1 MRSKW
6 VVYAGSVAGKCW
18 RPSCGFRWL
27 LCVTEAKSGG
37 CCPMRS
43 RSCWLKPWQPRGLR
57 AAQHRKAAAC
67 CPITSQHSQQVQPL
81 PHRRSHHS
89 EEPRKTMPP
98 LAHVRGE
105 AQQHIHQQ
113 RRPYL
118 PADGVG
124 VVTEEVAEL
133 ERLLHLLEKDLNV
146 PAGAIEVAHAAR
158 TPVAVVADEDHQSL
172 LALDLDLDPGLDPAQ
187 SPAGERLPLRA
198 YPVNSWN
205 E

>member
-1 MRSKW
+1 MAETKGKEPEAKAAARAKWGGNLAGDRENKEIVSQPSHSLPKMRSKW

-27 LCVTEAKSGG
+27 LCVTQAKSGG

-98 LAHVRGE
+98 LCSCARRSAAAHTPAAPSIPASGWRWRCDRGS
-105 AQQHIHQQ
+105 
-113 RRPYL
+113 RR
-118 PADGVG
+118 A
-124 VVTEEVAEL
+124 
-133 ERLLHLLEKDLNV
+133 
-146 PAGAIEVAHAAR
+146 
-158 TPVAVVADEDHQSL
+158 
-172 LALDLDLDPGLDPAQ
+172 
-187 SPAGERLPLRA
+187 
-198 YPVNSWN
+198 
-205 E
+205 